1 MASSISHMILEWAKL
16 LGTSI
21 VHMETTRLF
30 PPRRFCMP
38 RKSSKNRVSVEKK
51 KKKNR
56 LSLWRCAA
64 IWWDRSPEIL
74 QTGENTLFLD

>member
-1 MASSISHMILEWAKL
+1 MGKTARYFYRPYGNDALIPAEAVLYATH
-16 LGTSI
+16 TQQ
-21 VHMETTRLF
+21 R
-30 PPRRFCMP
+30 PRQ
-38 RKSSKNRVSVEKK
+38 RKIQAQ
-51 KKKNR
+51 KNR